1 LDPDWLFDPAVINYH
16 NRIKIQL
23 VGTQSTQYLGGEYEN
38 KRGKVVAGTKA
49 PQGYEQTATVLFET
63 GEQRSVVARYI
74 APVPPSL
81 NGEEVLVA
89 GGKLKGSIMV
99 VREDPDDE
107 TVTVSSRNNP
117 GGLTV
122 VNKELLVALYS
133 E

>member
-1 LDPDWLFDPAVINYH
+1 VSH
-16 NRIKIQL
+16 
-23 VGTQSTQYLGGEYEN
+23 
-38 KRGKVVAGTKA
+38 
-49 PQGYEQTATVLFET
+49 
-63 GEQRSVVARYI
+63 
-74 APVPPSL
+74 
-81 NGEEVLVA
+81 GEEVLVA

-133 E
+133 K